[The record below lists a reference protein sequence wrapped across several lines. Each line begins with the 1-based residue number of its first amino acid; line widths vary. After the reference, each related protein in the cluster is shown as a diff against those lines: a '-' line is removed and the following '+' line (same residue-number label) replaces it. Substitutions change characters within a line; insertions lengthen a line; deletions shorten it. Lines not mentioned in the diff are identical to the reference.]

1 MENFKFLWISIFIM
15 FSVIHWSCDDRLPSD
30 SESEIVLE
38 SGSIELSYVYVNGPS
53 DNPTIVGEVISE
65 SQISVIVI
73 ARFLNVEGEGVNDKV
88 LSFTEEGVSG
98 TWDIL
103 SQTYTTKYESNF
115 KRFGLPDL
123 TGNGYVYARFTPE
136 IGQEKIETS
145 SSSGSIIKVQ
155 YVGSDIIDN
164 VEFSVYK
171 ENSQVWPYTMNITSN
186 AQIDLGGETPF
197 VVLLE
202 NAYGDELNG
211 VRINIDSENGF
222 VTCADSCITDQ
233 TGRVN
238 TTFESYSFDEN
249 IGIGSVKT
257 SYYHPAISD
266 SVVVSKQIIIGTETA
281 VGSCSY
287 IEIPSSNPSTIV
299 VKDGGGIESTDIKAE
314 IYDNN
319 GNLLTIPILV
329 SFKLEPAM
337 AESYLNTPGL
347 TEVLVES
354 VNGIATVSLNSGT
367 EPGPIRIIATTN
379 TIETTIC
386 DTLNDDLESI
396 TVPVIIASGAPYYIE
411 SEYDPNSTE
420 AIGGGFYQTE
430 CAAIVYDKWYNP
442 VEDSTYVYWNISP
455 LPPATGIDAFV
466 EGVSFTNNQGILS
479 GVATSGVARSNI
491 VYSTDAIG
499 AIGQVRALTFGA
511 NGDSVVSFVNEG
523 EGDATLF
530 FLPGQVSLLSNSTYY
545 DFSLYPSPAEIQISA
560 LVIDFY
566 GNPVVGAPVAFSG
579 TGVSA
584 YSEIGYES
592 YEDFGVD
599 TLDGTNDAGE
609 GDLCFTWRDYG
620 RDNLPENMDEGQGND
635 SHDSFLDS
643 LGFLEGQEVS
653 ENFDDF
659 GLDGINLTFD
669 EGEGDG
675 KWNGYSMINCEPV
688 VKTDSDG
695 YARIM
700 VQFDQAICTL
710 ANIDDTTDPS
720 TCSYDDFTASLSA
733 TLLISEI
740 TTSDPLDI
748 LLVRSPAA
756 CP

>member
-1 MENFKFLWISIFIM
+1 MKKNNLIWFLLMLSLSILNF
-15 FSVIHWSCDDRLPSD
+15 SCDDRLPTSVD
-30 SESEIVLE
+30 EAVEQGSLE
-38 SGSIELSYVYVNGPS
+38 LAFVSIDGTPE
-53 DNPTIVGEVISE
+53 NPIIVGEVLSE
-65 SQISVIVI
+65 VENQTSIVVI
-73 ARFLNVEGEGVNDKV
+73 ARLLDADGAGVNEKS
-88 LSFTEEGVSG
+88 LSFSTTGVSG
-98 TWDIL
+98 SWDTD
-103 SQTYTTKYESNF
+103 SPSTKFEPNF
-115 KRFGLPDL
+115 KRFGFPDL
-123 TGNGYVYARFTPE
+123 GGNGFAYAMFTPDDD
-136 IGQEKIETS
+136 QEQIETAS
-145 SSSGSIIKVQ
+145 NSGAIIKVK
-155 YVGSDIIDN
+155 YTTEIIDN
-164 VEFSVYK
+164 IEFSVFK
-171 ENSQVWPYTMNITSN
+171 ESSQVWPYTMNITAN
-186 AQIDLGGETPF
+186 AQVELGESTPF
-197 VVLLE
+197 IVLLE
-202 NAYGDELNG
+202 NAYGNELSG
-211 VRINIDSENGF
+211 VLLDIESENGF
-222 VTCADSCITDQ
+222 VTCGDTCYTDA

-238 TTFESYSFDEN
+238 TTFESYSFSDN
-249 IGIGSVKT
+249 VGPGTVNT
-257 SYYHPAISD
+257 TFWHPAIRD
-266 SVVVSKQIIIGTETA
+266 TVTAPKQIVIGTESA

-319 GNLLTIPILV
+319 GNLLTTPILV

-337 AESYLNTPGL
+337 SESYLNTPGL

-367 EPGPIRIIATTN
+367 EPGPVRIIATTN

-396 TVPVIIASGAPYYIE
+396 TVPVVIASGAPYYIE
-411 SEYDPNSTE
+411 AEYDPNSTE

-466 EGVSFTNNQGILS
+466 EGVSFTNNTGILS
-479 GVATSGVARSNI
+479 GTATSGVARSNM

-545 DFSLYPSPAEIQISA
+545 DFSLNPNPALIQISA

-566 GNPVVGAPVAFSG
+566 GNPVVGAPVSFNG
-579 TGVSA
+579 TGVNA
-584 YSEIGYES
+584 FYEIGYEA
-592 YEDFGVD
+592 YEDFGID
-599 TLDGTNDAGE
+599 TTDGTADAGE

-620 RDNLPENMDEGQGND
+620 KDDDPSTVDEGSNND
-635 SHDSFLDS
+635 DHDSFLDS
-643 LGFLEGQEVS
+643 LGVLENSEVS
-653 ENFDDF
+653 ENFDDY
-659 GLDGINLTFD
+659 GLDGIENTFD

-675 KWNGYSMINCEPV
+675 QWNGYSMINCEPV

-700 VQFDQAICTL
+700 VEFDQAVCTL

-733 TLLISEI
+733 TLLIPEI
-740 TTSDPLDI
+740 TSSDPLDI
-748 LLVRSPAA
+748 LLVRSPAP
-756 CP
+756 CE

>member
-1 MENFKFLWISIFIM
+1 MKKYNLIWFSLILCFSILNF
-15 FSVIHWSCDDRLPSD
+15 SCDDRLPSS
-30 SESEIVLE
+30 SESETILE
-38 SGSIELSYVYVNGPS
+38 SGSIELSYVYVHGAS

-65 SQISVIVI
+65 TRISVIVI
-73 ARFLNVEGEGVNDKV
+73 ARFLNVEGEGVNEKI
-88 LSFTEEGVSG
+88 LSFKEEGISG
-98 TWDIL
+98 TWDISSGL
-103 SQTYTTKYESNF
+103 YTTKYESNF

-136 IGQEKIETS
+136 LEQEKIETA
-145 SSSGSIIKVQ
+145 SSSGAIIKVQ
-155 YVGSDIIDN
+155 YEGTDIIDN

-186 AQIDLGGETPF
+186 AQVDLGGQTPF

-222 VTCADSCITDQ
+222 VECADSCITDQ
-233 TGRVN
+233 TGRVS
-238 TTFESYSFDEN
+238 TTFESYSFDDN

-257 SYYHPAISD
+257 SYFHPAISD
-266 SVVVSKQIIIGTETA
+266 SVIVPKQIIIGTETA

-319 GNLLTIPILV
+319 GNLLTTPILV

-337 AESYLNTPGL
+337 SESYLNTPGL

-354 VNGIATVSLNSGT
+354 VNGIATVSLNSGV
-367 EPGPIRIIATTN
+367 EPGPVRIIATTN
-379 TIETTIC
+379 TVGTTIC

-396 TVPVIIASGAPYYIE
+396 TVPVVIASGAPYYIE
-411 SEYDPNSTE
+411 AEYDPNSTE

-466 EGVSFTNNQGILS
+466 EGVSFTNNEGVLS
-479 GVATSGVARSNI
+479 GTATSGVARSNM

-545 DFSLYPSPAEIQISA
+545 DFSLNDNPARIQVSA

-566 GNPVVGAPVAFSG
+566 GNPVVGAPVSFNG
-579 TGVSA
+579 TGVNA
-584 YSEIGYES
+584 FYEIGYEA
-592 YEDFGVD
+592 YDDFGID
-599 TLDGTNDAGE
+599 TTDGTDDAGE

-620 RDNLPENMDEGQGND
+620 KDDDPSTIDEGSNND
-635 SHDSFLDS
+635 DHDSFLDS
-643 LGFLEGQEVS
+643 LGTLENSEVS
-653 ENFDDF
+653 ENFDDY
-659 GLDGINLTFD
+659 GLDGIDNTFD

-695 YARIM
+695 YARIT
-700 VQFDQAICTL
+700 VEFDQAVCTL

-733 TLLISEI
+733 TLLIPEI
-740 TTSDPLDI
+740 TSSDPLDI
-748 LLVRSPAA
+748 LLVRSPAP
-756 CP
+756 CE